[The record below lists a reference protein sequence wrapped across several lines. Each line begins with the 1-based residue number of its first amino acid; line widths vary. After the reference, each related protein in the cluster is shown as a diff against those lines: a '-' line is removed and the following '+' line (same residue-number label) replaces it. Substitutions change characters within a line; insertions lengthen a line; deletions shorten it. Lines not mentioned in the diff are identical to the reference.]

1 MKFFICVTVSALA
14 VATLTGCKQRSYN
27 PAEKYSTAS
36 VKPDRQSYFNHGQ
49 LWYARISGW
58 DKSKIQSW
66 EISEKTKV
74 TGARFEIFKLPAQKA
89 DETWCPKP
97 EELNPKDKI
106 FSTTDFNVS
115 LRGDKSKGTPKGSY
129 LINFENSDERFVE
142 LRRMHFVA
150 MFNDMSQM
158 REALSQTLMSFVRV
172 PAPRNSYLRFCMD
185 DIYRGLYLNIEEV
198 DQKFIADV
206 LGKPQFVSIY
216 EGTDG
221 TAPDSGQLAQRVG
234 NLSSEEKFA
243 GKGYKKIA
251 GQGESQFQDFE
262 ELVNR
267 IDSNLK
273 LAAAS
278 GEPET
283 LSEIFDIESFIRW
296 MAVNQLIG
304 GWDNYYFN
312 AKNYFL
318 VNSGTVAKPYFQ
330 WVAIDLDNSFGISF
344 TNHDWSR
351 SDIVDWESVR
361 GGTHSLPLVR
371 LVLTRPEWKKKYLQ
385 TLEDLIATDDSRTNV
400 QLFLFKKISAFWNM
414 IQSSVKKESD
424 SEEMDYSKPD
434 PFKMAHTARQFT
446 TSDIRAQVTA
456 ESIDAADPYGWAN
469 MTTPHV
475 RSFIKRK
482 WKNVAE
488 QLNRARQSAIS
499 RPPAQ

>member
-1 MKFFICVTVSALA
+1 
-14 VATLTGCKQRSYN
+14 
-27 PAEKYSTAS
+27 
-36 VKPDRQSYFNHGQ
+36 
-49 LWYARISGW
+49 
-58 DKSKIQSW
+58 
-66 EISEKTKV
+66 
-74 TGARFEIFKLPAQKA
+74 
-89 DETWCPKP
+89 
-97 EELNPKDKI
+97 
-106 FSTTDFNVS
+106 
-115 LRGDKSKGTPKGSY
+115 
-129 LINFENSDERFVE
+129 
-142 LRRMHFVA
+142 
-150 MFNDMSQM
+150 
-158 REALSQTLMSFVRV
+158 
-172 PAPRNSYLRFCMD
+172 MD

-198 DQKFIADV
+198 DQQFIADV
-206 LGKPQFVSIY
+206 LGKPQFVSVY

-221 TAPDSGQLAQRVG
+221 NEPDSGQLARRVG
-234 NLSSEEKFA
+234 SSSSEEKFA

-251 GQGESQFQDFE
+251 GQGESKFQDFE

-273 LAAAS
+273 LAAGT

-283 LSEIFDIESFIRW
+283 LSEIFDIESFIKW

-344 TNHDWSR
+344 TRHDWSR
-351 SDIVDWESVR
+351 SDILDWESVR

-385 TLEDLIATDDSRTNV
+385 TLEDLISLDASKTNV
-400 QLFLFKKISAFWNM
+400 QLLLFKKISTIWNM
-414 IQSSVKKESD
+414 IESSVKKESD
-424 SEEMDYSKPD
+424 SEGIDYSKPD

-456 ESIDAADPYGWAN
+456 DSIDAGDPYGWAN
-469 MTTPHV
+469 MTTPHI

-482 WKNVAE
+482 WKNVSE
-488 QLNRARQSAIS
+488 QLNRAR
-499 RPPAQ
+499 